1 MLFCGDKMRCLFCRR
16 VRDAGSWIMD
26 RGWGYR
32 TFSDH
37 FSNLLETT
45 LLYNILKTTIIFI
58 FNKLLLIVCCLL
70 LLLLLHVYFVTRL
83 NSMIVDHPFIC
94 SLILSFHSRFLSIHH
109 LLRSCYYFFFTY
121 ESIQKYFLCLLLKVS
136 NHHLSMLHL
145 KLL

>member
-1 MLFCGDKMRCLFCRR
+1 MR
-16 VRDAGSWIMD
+16 DHGSWIVD
-26 RGWGYR
+26 GGYR

-45 LLYNILKTTIIFI
+45 LLYNILKTTIILFI

-109 LLRSCYYFFFTY
+109 LLRSYYFFFHIRVNTKIFPLSPLESLKSSSKY
-121 ESIQKYFLCLLLKVS
+121 VTSKAPLNDSGASIQQDRL
-136 NHHLSMLHL
+136 
-145 KLL
+145 